1 MPQTW
6 NHGISDE
13 ILDGIFAEEDTKNG
27 RERKKKAW
35 KNSSIEDNLQIW
47 EFTIYEQKFKM
58 FVPKTKTNLNKG
70 K

>member
-27 RERKKKAW
+27 RERKQKLERKAV
-35 KNSSIEDNLQIW
+35 
-47 EFTIYEQKFKM
+47 FKM
-58 FVPKTKTNLNKG
+58 LVPKTSLNKG